1 MLVIV
6 LHVWPRTGYENAR
19 TQQFRREQPICRF
32 VKYAQRVMT
41 YHKSEDSI
49 ADGRAIVELSEGTEQ
64 EKDHILLYTP
74 LKSSDFAIAY
84 F

>member
-19 TQQFRREQPICRF
+19 TQQFRREQPTCRF